1 MRIVFTFGLL
11 ITCSSCFSARSAEVV
26 VFGDSWGVPFAP
38 ALRHVIDERG
48 IEGVSVANAAF
59 NGETAAQLSS
69 SDQSRG
75 LPYITNILNANP
87 DAEIVHLSIGAND
100 FLGNWTSQLSPASE
114 T

>member
-11 ITCSSCFSARSAEVV
+11 TSLCFCFSARSAEVV

-38 ALRHVIDERG
+38 ALRHVLDEEG
-48 IEGVSVANAAF
+48 VNGVSVANAAF

-69 SDQSRG
+69 FDQSRG
-75 LPYITNILNANP
+75 LQYITNILNANP

-100 FLGNWTSQLSPASE
+100 FLRN
-114 T
+114 